1 MITITDKGID
11 QLLKKFDRLSTKSQ
25 MEVQS
30 ALNDWADR
38 TAQDAK
44 ELVSRNSSDEG
55 NLLNSI
61 KPLYGSGS
69 AAVVATAKYA
79 AYIEFGTRK
88 FAKTYVASLP
98 SDWQQIAAKTKGRA
112 GGTFKEFV
120 ESLMG
125 WVKRKGISGRYS
137 IKTRRRVGSKAQR
150 EKEDKAAAYAIAKKI
165 MVNGIR
171 PRPFL
176 YPSSNRNL
184 PILINDIKKI
194 LIQ

>member
-11 QLLKKFDRLSTKSQ
+11 VLVKKFDRLSTKSQ

-44 ELVSRNSSDEG
+44 GLVSRNSSDEG

-61 KPLYGSGS
+61 KPLYGSGR

-88 FAKTYVASLP
+88 FAQTYVASLP

-112 GGTFKEFV
+112 GGTFADFV
-120 ESLMG
+120 LNLMG
-125 WVKRKGISGRYS
+125 WVQRKGIARGPEAKS
-137 IKTRRRVGSKAQR
+137 
-150 EKEDKAAAYAIAKKI
+150 AAYNIAKKI

-184 PILINDIKKI
+184 PILINDIKKN